1 MHDKKNF
8 AMRWSKNYENH
19 HVLIFI
25 GSRVDV
31 VFTPDNFDN
40 VLWAVETAI
49 VTNEFVERCCI

>member
-1 MHDKKNF
+1 MH
-8 AMRWSKNYENH
+8 WSKNYEDH

-25 GSRVDV
+25 GSRVDA

-49 VTNEFVERCCI
+49 VTNEFVEICCI